1 MVVADGYS
9 KHQTLKSTA
18 VRGPLFPIMAAKVM
32 NWTIIWDRCFK
43 KDKGGVL
50 TEECESNKTKYGIED

>member
-9 KHQTLKSTA
+9 GHQMLKST
-18 VRGPLFPIMAAKVM
+18 VRGPLFPIVAAKVM

>member
-9 KHQTLKSTA
+9 RHHQMLKST
-18 VRGPLFPIMAAKVM
+18 VRGPLFPIVAAKVM
-32 NWTIIWDRCFK
+32 NWTIIWDRCYK
-43 KDKGGVL
+43 KDEGGVL